1 VVSVTARD
9 VDVAQLGERLD
20 RDYEIAVRT
29 GLQCAP
35 GAHRALGT
43 FPSGTLRISPGC
55 FTTEAEI
62 DAFAQA
68 LGECLDDA
76 LVSKTPSTVH
86 HREP

>member
-1 VVSVTARD
+1 MSLTALAT
-9 VDVAQLGERLD
+9 DVALLGDRLD
-20 RDYEIAVRT
+20 REHEIAVRT

-62 DAFAQA
+62 DACVRA
-68 LGECLDDA
+68 LRACLDGA
-76 LVSKTPSTVH
+76 RTFETAHTHS
-86 HREP
+86 